1 MLKSLALIFINILIG
16 SVGQLMFK
24 SGMMQIGRIG
34 VGEISRPLATLGAV
48 FTNPYILLALPLY
61 AVALILWLVVLSRL
75 QLSFAYPFLSMAY
88 VVNAVLAQA
97 ILGEHISVLR
107 WVAIGLI
114 CSGVMVMTRTA

>member
-1 MLKSLALIFINILIG
+1 MVKSLALIFINIIIG

-34 VGEISRPLATLGAV
+34 IGEISRPWATLGMF

-61 AVALILWLVVLSRL
+61 VVALVIWLIVLSRL
-75 QLSFAYPFLSMAY
+75 QLSFAYPCLSLAY
-88 VVNAVLAQA
+88 VVNALLAQA

-114 CSGVMVMTRTA
+114 CCGVIVMTRTA

>member
-1 MLKSLALIFINILIG
+1 MFKSLILIFINILIG

-24 SGMMQIGRIG
+24 SGMMQVGRIG
-34 VGEISRPLATLGAV
+34 VGEISRPLATLGMV

-61 AVALILWLVVLSRL
+61 AAALIMWLIVLSRL

-88 VVNAVLAQA
+88 VVNALLAQA
-97 ILGEHISVLR
+97 ILGEHISLLR

-114 CSGVMVMTRTA
+114 CSGVIVMTRTA